1 MKKSKLMNEQDRKMY
16 WAVYVHRKNIL
27 SKGTLNGFMGT
38 FESFCENTKEIIG
51 LDGYRYTN
59 KCCKIELRKAI
70 QKTQ

>member
-1 MKKSKLMNEQDRKMY
+1 MKKSKLINLKDRKIY
-16 WAVYVHRKNIL
+16 WATYVYRKKIL

-59 KCCKIELRKAI
+59 KCCKIELRKEI